1 MVNRPDGGE
10 SEGVA
15 GQTRAGTLD
24 FRSPVRVAARKGDGL
39 FLTGVKPD
47 RNACPGV
54 PVFRLE
60 HTEVQ
65 MRAA

>member
-10 SEGVA
+10 SEDIA

-24 FRSPVRVAARKGDGL
+24 FRSPVRVAACKRDGL
-39 FLTGVKPD
+39 FLTGAKPD
-47 RNACPGV
+47 RDARPRV
-54 PVFRLE
+54 PVFGLE
-60 HTEVQ
+60 DTEVQ